1 MHARNSSEFL
11 LALDSIQARSQV
23 FFMGKCD
30 PKRRR
35 TKWGQRGKSLGGEL
49 WLSETELRGKFTIGG
64 WGVDVERVNVCQL
77 GLSGGMLPQPPPL
90 PPTPYGLGNVLKMA
104 IAIVVL
110 LFICLIHYF
119 SNFVIARF
127 SAPTSSIWFPWSF
140 VLYVIVTRYISYT
153 DCAINP
159 IVCFISSSNY
169 RQVRKRLVNCCD
181 TVQD

>member
-1 MHARNSSEFL
+1 
-11 LALDSIQARSQV
+11 
-23 FFMGKCD
+23 MGKCD

-35 TKWGQRGKSLGGEL
+35 TKWGERGKSLGGEL
-49 WLSETELRGKFTIGG
+49 WLSETGLRGKFSIGG

-77 GLSGGMLPQPPPL
+77 GLSPPPPL
-90 PPTPYGLGNVLKMA
+90 IPYGLGNVLKMA
-104 IAIVVL
+104 IAIAVL
-110 LFICLIHYF
+110 FFISLIHYF

-127 SAPTSSIWFPWSF
+127 SAPDSSIWFPWSF

-159 IVCFISSSNY
+159 IICFIFSSNY
-169 RQVRKRLVNCCD
+169 RQELKRLVNCCD

>member
-49 WLSETELRGKFTIGG
+49 WLSETELRGKFTIGR
-64 WGVDVERVNVCQL
+64 WVVDVERVNVCQL
-77 GLSGGMLPQPPPL
+77 VLSGGMLPPPP
-90 PPTPYGLGNVLKMA
+90 PPSPSTPYGLGNVLKMA

-127 SAPTSSIWFPWSF
+127 SAPDSFIWFPWSF
-140 VLYVIVTRYISYT
+140 CSIRNCHPLYILH
-153 DCAINP
+153 
-159 IVCFISSSNY
+159 
-169 RQVRKRLVNCCD
+169 RLCYQPD
-181 TVQD
+181 YLLHF